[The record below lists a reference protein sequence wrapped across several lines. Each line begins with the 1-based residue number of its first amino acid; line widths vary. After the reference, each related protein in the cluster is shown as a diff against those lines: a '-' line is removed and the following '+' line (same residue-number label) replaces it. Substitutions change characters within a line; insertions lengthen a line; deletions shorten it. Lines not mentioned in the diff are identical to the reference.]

1 MRAIEATPAI
11 EEVSTEEDSVED
23 PTFHKSSSSE
33 AEEQNI
39 SSIEVNH
46 ISKILKIMNCLEKS
60 RFTWKYFC
68 VYFNNYFTSVQLM
81 IHLLTDDIYSCGTVR
96 MNRRGFP
103 DDLKGR
109 LRLQRG
115 QSVTRQK
122 GNLTPFCVAGQNAS
136 GLSDD
141 ERSSCSSSSNQTAR
155 APGIETDSTPFSK
168 WVYKYM
174 NGIDRH
180 DQLRLKYPLPWMVW
194 YHCKR
199 NTCFYGMLSGNGHCV
214 CICTRPVLV

>member
-1 MRAIEATPAI
+1 MFRMWEPLRQLLPLRKFRLKRILWKIRP
-11 EEVSTEEDSVED
+11 STSLLL
-23 PTFHKSSSSE
+23 PQR

-81 IHLLTDDIYSCGTVR
+81 IHLLTDDIYSCGTVQ

-122 GNLTPFCVAGQNAS
+122 GNLTPFCVDKMPVAFLMMSDPHAQVPVTRQHGRQELRPTQLHSANEYTS
-136 GLSDD
+136 TWMGLIDMINSDWNIPYPGWYD
-141 ERSSCSSSSNQTAR
+141 TTPKEIR
-155 APGIETDSTPFSK
+155 AFMG
-168 WVYKYM
+168 
-174 NGIDRH
+174 
-180 DQLRLKYPLPWMVW
+180 
-194 YHCKR
+194 C
-199 NTCFYGMLSGNGHCV
+199 
-214 CICTRPVLV
+214 